1 MDNVLETLMDAC
13 GSLGKTPA
21 SPFRDVRDF
30 EAQVLE
36 WFPAAGERE
45 KSEQLT
51 WVLMAVHEAEVRRV
65 RGVVACIKRVQ
76 GLS

>member
-1 MDNVLETLMDAC
+1 MDDVLQTLMDAC
-13 GSLGKTPA
+13 GSLGKMPV

-30 EAQVLE
+30 EAQVLD

-45 KSEQLT
+45 KTEQLT
-51 WVLMAVHEAEVRRV
+51 WVLMAVREAEVRRV
-65 RGVVACIKRVQ
+65 AGVIACIKRVQ